1 MTDNKTTKLRA
12 YEAAQPKNCEIKMG
26 IKCLMGFD
34 NFFLIVILF
43 YLGSQSHGLFKCVTS
58 GQETTEAQKGTTAQA
73 GAVDPLVVIG
83 AFDAKDADA
92 RADVDQHEG
101 VDGGPDAVNS
111 VQNLNLN
118 FGHAN
123 KGK

>member
-1 MTDNKTTKLRA
+1 
-12 YEAAQPKNCEIKMG
+12 
-26 IKCLMGFD
+26 MGFD
-34 NFFLIVILF
+34 KFFLIVILF

-58 GQETTEAQKGTTAQA
+58 GQEATEAQKGTPAQA

-101 VDGGPDAVNS
+101 VYGGSETVDS
-111 VQNLNLN
+111 VQNCYIRS
-118 FGHAN
+118 GGN
-123 KGK
+123 KGQKRFPCPGWCCRPACSHRGLLR

>member
-1 MTDNKTTKLRA
+1 
-12 YEAAQPKNCEIKMG
+12 MG
-26 IKCLMGFD
+26 SNLGY
-34 NFFLIVILF
+34 FFITFLL
-43 YLGSQSHGLFKCVTS
+43 YLGSQSHGFFKCVTS
-58 GQETTEAQKGTTAQA
+58 GQETTETQKGSPTQA

-111 VQNLNLN
+111 VKNLNLY

-123 KGK
+123 KGQ

>member
-1 MTDNKTTKLRA
+1 
-12 YEAAQPKNCEIKMG
+12 
-26 IKCLMGFD
+26 MGFD
-34 NFFLIVILF
+34 KFFLIVILV

-58 GQETTEAQKGTTAQA
+58 GQEATEAQKGTPAQA

-101 VDGGPDAVNS
+101 VDGGPDAVDS

-123 KGK
+123 TSSSLTTNNNYREVASSSPSRLVAHP